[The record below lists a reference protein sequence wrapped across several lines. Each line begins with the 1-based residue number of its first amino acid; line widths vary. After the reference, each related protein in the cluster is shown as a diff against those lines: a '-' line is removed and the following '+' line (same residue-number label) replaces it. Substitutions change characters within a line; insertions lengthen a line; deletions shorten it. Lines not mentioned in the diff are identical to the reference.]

1 MCRSSGGLSELQ
13 GSLGG
18 VNMVLTSQSFKD
30 YILALT
36 TLFEQK
42 KDELCELDRKIG
54 DGDHGVT
61 MDIGYQAVKESV
73 HNELASQSDI
83 AKISVAVGK
92 RFLDAVGSSVGPL
105 YASGYLKGAV
115 AIKNQ
120 TELDDEGLYQF
131 WIAFSKGIKDR
142 GKAEIGDKT
151 MIDTLEPFYKSL
163 MESMDQDV
171 PFTEGYNKA
180 LKEAHLGME
189 STKDIISNKGRS
201 KRLGYRSQ
209 GHVDPGA
216 MSAYLMLQT
225 FGSFIED

>member
-1 MCRSSGGLSELQ
+1 MT
-13 GSLGG
+13 
-18 VNMVLTSQSFKD
+18 LTNESFKA

-36 TLFEQK
+36 ELFENK

-61 MDIGYQAVKESV
+61 MDIGYQAIKETIQ
-73 HNELASQSDI
+73 NELADQDDI
-83 AKISVAVGK
+83 SKISVAVGK

-115 AIKNQ
+115 AVKNE
-120 TELDDEGLYQF
+120 TSLDDEGLYQY
-131 WIAFSKGIKDR
+131 WIAFCKGIQDR
-142 GKAEIGDKT
+142 GKAKIGDKT

-163 MESMDQDV
+163 EHAQQSGESFADAFQV
-171 PFTEGYNKA
+171 A
-180 LKEAHLGME
+180 LGEAKHGME
-189 STKDIISNKGRS
+189 STKDIVSNKGRS

-216 MSAYLMLQT
+216 MSAYLMLDT
-225 FGSFIED
+225 FKAFI